1 MTQNTISNDF
11 LVVHLCMSAHMT
23 GNHRCPVLGER
34 SGPKNLVV
42 RKGIRII

>member
-23 GNHRCPVLGER
+23 GNHRCREKR
-34 SGPKNLVV
+34 PKKFGGKKRNKNNM
-42 RKGIRII
+42 R